1 MSAAT
6 FASQQPSSSSPD
18 QAVLFTCMA
27 CAVGFH
33 TADLQRQH
41 YRTDWHRY
49 NLKRKVV
56 DLPPVTADSFAEKVL
71 QQHDA
76 KKVEQE
82 RATFSANCAAC
93 KKTFYSPN
101 AFQNHLKSKKHMEA
115 TGRYEAR
122 MMAERE
128 RVGSPAESMISSTFS
143 IGESSNA
150 TGAAPLADEI
160 DKMSI
165 QDEAPERTEEE
176 EIEAR
181 LANAAAVNV
190 HSCIFCSP
198 NNPPFS
204 AVDECLKHM
213 SARHGLFIPERDYLT
228 DLEGLLRYLQEKINV
243 GHACLSCHK
252 EYRSAEACRA
262 HMISKEHCK
271 IKYDTQKDMLEY
283 SDFYDFSASYSDV
296 EGEEDAEMVDGDAE
310 DVESGDWED
319 VSEYD
324 SDEDSIASED
334 LGSLPVD
341 PQYSLYL
348 PNRGISLGHRS
359 LHRYYRQHL
368 RPAGAVPDGVKV
380 HRQAIQA
387 AVMENKERS
396 LMGVTG
402 GRRKEAE
409 KHIKTF
415 RDMRRREDYKTT
427 VGIKVGNNQKYFRD
441 PLLQ

>member
-1 MSAAT
+1 
-6 FASQQPSSSSPD
+6 
-18 QAVLFTCMA
+18 
-27 CAVGFH
+27 
-33 TADLQRQH
+33 
-41 YRTDWHRY
+41 
-49 NLKRKVV
+49 
-56 DLPPVTADSFAEKVL
+56 
-71 QQHDA
+71 
-76 KKVEQE
+76 
-82 RATFSANCAAC
+82 
-93 KKTFYSPN
+93 
-101 AFQNHLKSKKHMEA
+101 MEA

-122 MMAERE
+122 IMAERE
-128 RVGSPAESMISSTFS
+128 RTGSPAESMISSTFS

-160 DKMSI
+160 DRMSI

-181 LANAAAVNV
+181 LANVAVINV
-190 HSCIFCSP
+190 NSCLFCSP

-213 SARHGLFIPERDYLT
+213 SSRHGLFIPERDYLT

-296 EGEEDAEMVDGDAE
+296 EDAEMVDGDAE
-310 DVESGDWED
+310 DVEGGDWED

-368 RPAGAVPDGVKV
+368 RPPGAVPDGVKV